1 MPQRIDE
8 ELLRNARNQAMALA
22 ARIRKLSSCI
32 RKSRCDLIEL
42 DSRQSSDSLRLYTS
56 AENLLWIELQRAA
69 DRGFDVPLL

>member
-1 MPQRIDE
+1 MDIWIPAVPQRIDE
-8 ELLRNARNQAMALA
+8 ELLRNARNQAMVLA

-56 AENLLWIELQRAA
+56 AENLL
-69 DRGFDVPLL
+69 